1 MSKIRHKIVFKSL
14 VGIVLLLIF
23 FSIVVGYIGY
33 KRFTEVLSKQYEDVA
48 FHIAE
53 TAVLDLNA
61 DSFGTYIENKGTSD
75 EYKEAWD
82 RMDKLCNSEGATFI
96 YVIQPDLND
105 YNHITFLFSTVNED
119 SKFSP
124 YELGIVKE
132 TTNEEYRTAYKKMY
146 EEGLERSL
154 VIRDSGYI
162 ESDPHITA
170 MIPIKDSNQQVKGIL
185 CVQRQMEALVDAR
198 HAYLRTIV
206 FALIL
211 ILIFVLFG
219 QAIYLNRVLLF
230 PVQTITKEASRFAEE
245 NILSEHKLEE
255 VIKNKDEI
263 GMLAK
268 SIDKMEEQIQ
278 SYIDNITQITA
289 EKERISTELSL
300 ATAIQEGM
308 LPNTFPPFPERTEFD
323 LYASMSPAKEVGGD
337 FYDFFL
343 IDDDHLCMVMADVS
357 GKGIPSAL
365 FMMASKIILAN
376 NVLMNQ
382 SPAEVLEKT
391 NNMICS
397 NNKMQM
403 FVTVWL
409 GILDISTGKVTAAN
423 AGHEYPIIMKPNGEF
438 ELLKDKHG
446 FVIGGM
452 SGIKYKNYEF
462 VMEAGS
468 KLFLYTDGI
477 LEATNGDKELFGI
490 DRTLEALN
498 AKTDG
503 RPEDVLYHI
512 RSVIDEFVGKAEQF
526 DDITMLCAEY
536 YGNDKK

>member
-14 VGIVLLLIF
+14 AGIVFLLIF
-23 FSIVVGYIGY
+23 FSIVVGSIGY

-53 TAVLDLNA
+53 TAALDLNA
-61 DSFGTYIENKGTSD
+61 DLFDTYIENKGTSSD
-75 EYKEAWD
+75 YKETWD
-82 RMDKLCNSEGATFI
+82 RMNKLCNSEGATFI

-105 YNHITFLFSTVNED
+105 YKHITFLFSTVNEN

-124 YELGIVKE
+124 YEFGFVKE
-132 TTNEEYRTAYKKMY
+132 TTNEEYRRKYKKMY
-146 EEGLERSL
+146 EGNLEKSL

-162 ESDPHITA
+162 ESEAHITA

-185 CVQRQMEALVDAR
+185 CVQRQMEALVGAR
-198 HAYLRTIV
+198 HSYLRTLV

-211 ILIFVLFG
+211 IVIFVLIG
-219 QAIYLNRVLLF
+219 QALYLNRVLLF

-245 NILSEHKLEE
+245 NILSEHKLSE

-268 SIDKMEEQIQ
+268 SIDKMEEQIH

-308 LPNTFPPFPERTEFD
+308 LPNVFPPFPEHTEFD

-357 GKGIPSAL
+357 GKGIPAAL

-397 NNKMQM
+397 NNKMEM

-409 GILDISTGKVTAAN
+409 GILEISTGKVTAAN

-452 SGIKYKNYEF
+452 SGIKYSNYEF

-477 LEATNGDKELFGI
+477 PEATNGDKELFGT

-503 RPEDVLYHI
+503 RPEDVLHHV
-512 RSVIDEFVGKAEQF
+512 RSVIDEFVGEAEQF
-526 DDITMLCAEY
+526 DDITMLCTEY